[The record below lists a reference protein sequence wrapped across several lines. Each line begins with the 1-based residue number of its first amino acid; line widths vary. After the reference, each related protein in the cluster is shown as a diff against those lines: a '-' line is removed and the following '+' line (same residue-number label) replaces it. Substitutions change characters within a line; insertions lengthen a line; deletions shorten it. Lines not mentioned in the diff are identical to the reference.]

1 MADTDPKAQGY
12 EDPQSPGEGGDQGG
26 QQQPQQQGGGFGMG
40 AAQAQNATATAGPEE
55 KAPDA
60 PAGGDQPQQ
69 QGGGEQ
75 PQQQQPQ
82 QQPDQGGGLELEGEP
97 KPAAEERGAPMS
109 EMYAAPEPEEK
120 QQKPAAEKPAPKK
133 AGGVGLGKKE
143 APPAKKAAP
152 KKEDVSKRY
161 KFKSAG
167 LDSGGN
173 HPKTPAGKKGAGD
186 EMPSGALMSV
196 VTRNNYY
203 RDGFRNLLKIAI
215 IEGVIIV
222 AMIVAFIVFM
232 NASKPQDRYFATTA
246 DGRIMRLVPLNQP
259 NMTRAALMSW
269 VSQAATDV
277 MTFGFHDYQKR
288 LQESSRHFTRRGWES
303 FTKALQKSRII
314 ESVEENQQVVTA
326 TPRSAPILLQEGV
339 FAGKY
344 RWIVQLPLMVTYR
357 SGSRSRTDN
366 LMVSI
371 TIERVPTLE
380 STNGVGIEQW
390 VAI

>member
-26 QQQPQQQGGGFGMG
+26 QQQPQQGGGFGMG
-40 AAQAQNATATAGPEE
+40 AAQAQNPTAAAGPEE

-60 PAGGDQPQQ
+60 PGAPPA
-69 QGGGEQ
+69 GGEQ

-82 QQPDQGGGLELEGEP
+82 PQQGGGLELEEP
-97 KPAAEERGAPMS
+97 AKPAAQEPGAPMS

-120 QQKPAAEKPAPKK
+120 KEKPAPKK

-186 EMPSGALMSV
+186 EMPSGALMTV